1 MDIDNKKNIKTDGYS
16 LDVENM
22 NQEEILLQLKIISKI
37 NKENKITV
45 NNSSLEID
53 NRYWQFLRRYY
64 NGDSRNVTIENIDKI
79 IKKSF
84 TIIDNT
90 LEKEV
95 SNDIENANLKQN
107 NYFVEDNSHI
117 LQKFLLELSNAIKGL
132 SKLKQ
137 TYTDDTT
144 TAARIDL
151 IIQKINI
158 RNEKIQK
165 LLNIKKI

>member
-1 MDIDNKKNIKTDGYS
+1 MDIENKKDIKPESCS

-53 NRYWQFLRRYY
+53 NRYCQFLRRYY

-84 TIIDNT
+84 TIIDST

-137 TYTDDTT
+137 TYNNDTT
-144 TAARIDL
+144 TTARIDL